1 MLNQNRIYYFLIE
14 LFLIIQI
21 SSSHKINGIKNIGAF
36 CANDTSRG
44 NPNLN
49 SIDISQPRL
58 INKVE
63 NGTLYQVGSGEDQIW
78 LIHVYG
84 NTGYD
89 FGYAY
94 GTLLRDQIQKV
105 LPRAWAHF
113 EQEIIDSLK
122 DLKLPKWFEDIIIN
136 KGLEFALDLQN
147 DLVKKYM
154 NEEIYNEMRGLSD
167 ASQVDYKTVVRLHML
182 GEITRGR
189 CSLYG
194 LWGNATLG
202 GKTLQLRALDWDVD
216 AGLQDYPVVTIYHP
230 RTSKLGHTFANVAWA
245 GYIGTLTG
253 MSSYRLGIS
262 EIGVSFPDD
271 TFGDES
277 MSGLPFIFVERYILQ
292 YSETLDDALSFIAD
306 VKRTCHLILG
316 VADGN
321 LGTARMIQYS
331 HSKVNFFD
339 DKNLQPLADWH
350 PRIPNAIYCG
360 MDWLCPSRQYKLYR
374 AIIDQYGQ
382 ITPELSIKNITS
394 IVKTGDL
401 HVGVYDL
408 TDNIMYVANARG
420 TDEQGPKE
428 AYNRQFVKI
437 DLNIEFA
444 RNQ

>member
-1 MLNQNRIYYFLIE
+1 MFDQNR
-14 LFLIIQI
+14 LFYVLFGLVVIFQTSSCHKTIQ
-21 SSSHKINGIKNIGAF
+21 NYGAY
-36 CANDTSRG
+36 CANDTARG
-44 NPNLN
+44 DPNL
-49 SIDISQPRL
+49 IPVDESQPRFV
-58 INKVE
+58 NKVE
-63 NGTLYQVGSGEDQIW
+63 NGTLYQIGAGEDQVW

-94 GTLLRDQIQKV
+94 GTLLRDQINKV

-113 EQEIIDSLK
+113 EEEILK
-122 DLKLPKWFEDIIIN
+122 ELKNLKLPKWFEDFVVD
-136 KGLEFALDLQN
+136 KGLSFALDIQN

-154 NEEIYNEMRGLSD
+154 DEEVYNEMRGIAD
-167 ASQVDYKTVVRLHML
+167 AAQVDYKTVIRLHML

-216 AGLQDYPVVTIYHP
+216 GGLQDYPVITIYHP
-230 RTSKLGHTFANVAWA
+230 LTSKLGHPFANVAWA

-253 MSSYRLGIS
+253 MSSLRLGIS

-277 MSGLPFIFVERYILQ
+277 MAGLPFIFVERHILQ
-292 YSETLDDALSFIAD
+292 YSETLDDALSFIAN
-306 VKRTCHLILG
+306 VRRTCHLILG
-316 VADGN
+316 VADGK
-321 LGTARMIQYS
+321 LGTARMVQYS
-331 HSKVNFFD
+331 HSIVNFFD
-339 DKNLQPLADWH
+339 DQNLQPLADWH
-350 PRIPNAIYCG
+350 PRIPHAIYSG
-360 MDWLCPSRQYKLYR
+360 MDWLCPSRQYKLYK
-374 AIIDQYGQ
+374 AITDQYGQ

-394 IVKTGDL
+394 VVKTGDL

-420 TDEQGPKE
+420 TNEQGPME
-428 AYNRQFVKI
+428 AYKRQFVKV
-437 DLNIEFA
+437 DLNVEFV
-444 RNQ
+444 RTR